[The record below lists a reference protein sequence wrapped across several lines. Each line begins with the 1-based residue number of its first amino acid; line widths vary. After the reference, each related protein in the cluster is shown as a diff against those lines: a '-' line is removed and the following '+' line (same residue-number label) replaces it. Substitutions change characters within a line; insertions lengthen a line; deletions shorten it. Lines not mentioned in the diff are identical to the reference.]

1 LSLKKVLHKLL
12 LEKGAKKSNGDNMY
26 FFLSPTTCIVDKK
39 GYKYTVSKV
48 TLEPEILIQCYR
60 SELDPDEG
68 DKFITITSAEF
79 ENYYRLA

>member
-1 LSLKKVLHKLL
+1 MGLKKVLHRLL
-12 LEKGAKKSNGDNMY
+12 LEKGAKKSNSDNMY

-60 SELDPDEG
+60 SELDPDDG
-68 DKFITITSAEF
+68 DKFITITSDEF
-79 ENYYRLA
+79 KSYYRLA